1 MANTKFQFKRTTISG
16 RLPNTTNSSN
26 SSFIDAGEFAVN
38 LTDGKIVSSNGTV
51 TFEVGANLSS
61 LNLGGSLT
69 ANGSNGSSG
78 QVLTSNAS
86 GVYWSTVSGSVN
98 TAAQYA
104 WTNTHS
110 FAATV
115 TYTANLTMNTASTIL
130 QLGNSTV
137 AVAISANGS
146 NGTSG
151 QVLTSNA
158 TSVYWGTPT
167 LSAGG
172 NTIVTTGTGSNQ
184 AITLSSSSAT
194 ANDLIVTY
202 NGIRQ
207 LPNSYLVTSGT
218 LYVTALSGSDIIVQ
232 LAGGPTGPAGAGPS
246 ITANTTDTQTF
257 YLPMSNTTSGAWSNA
272 VISNTKLYFV
282 PSTGTLNATVFNSLS
297 DKRLKENIETIPSAL
312 DVVKS
317 LNGVSFNWKDN
328 GLKSYGVIAQEV
340 EKILPALVSDAD
352 PKSVNYSGIIAF
364 LINAIKE
371 LHEEVQANK
380 CCNSCNKK

>member
-1 MANTKFQFKRTTISG
+1 
-16 RLPNTTNSSN
+16 
-26 SSFIDAGEFAVN
+26 
-38 LTDGKIVSSNGTV
+38 
-51 TFEVGANLSS
+51 